1 MIRPHFHNATISI
14 YDPGY
19 RLQSYSMIFRVTF
32 CADEISACVF
42 LYLSGIVILNRY
54 FQFVLDIYYS
64 YIYFLVFTVFRR
76 FYGIIQQ
83 ISQYHTEI

>member
-32 CADEISACVF
+32 CADEIPARVF
-42 LYLSGIVILNRY
+42 LYLSGIVILDRY
-54 FQFVLDIYYS
+54 FQFVFGRFSLIYIES
-64 YIYFLVFTVFRR
+64 SGNAPVCLKF
-76 FYGIIQQ
+76 GI
-83 ISQYHTEI
+83 SEIILFC